1 MAVAEAHIDIWPGAL
16 IEVLSI
22 SKGDLKIT
30 VGPGRADR
38 ERAKKLISDML
49 RAGYA
54 IFVETD
60 KGPVRVQGFEPDH
73 MAYLVLEKEEAGA
86 DEQAAQAPEEA
97 PAPNPRRTR
106 KARSARREIPVA
118 GSKATAVGRT
128 AGG

>member
-1 MAVAEAHIDIWPGAL
+1 MADAHVDVWPGAL

-22 SKGDLKIT
+22 GKGDLKIT
-30 VGPGRADR
+30 VGPAQSDR
-38 ERAKKLISDML
+38 ERAKKLIADML
-49 RAGYA
+49 QAGYA

-60 KGPVRVQGFEPDH
+60 KGPLKVQGFDPDH
-73 MAYLVLEKEEAGA
+73 MAYIVLEREEEAGA

-97 PAPNPRRTR
+97 PASRTR
-106 KARSARREIPVA
+106 KPRTVKRKVPLA